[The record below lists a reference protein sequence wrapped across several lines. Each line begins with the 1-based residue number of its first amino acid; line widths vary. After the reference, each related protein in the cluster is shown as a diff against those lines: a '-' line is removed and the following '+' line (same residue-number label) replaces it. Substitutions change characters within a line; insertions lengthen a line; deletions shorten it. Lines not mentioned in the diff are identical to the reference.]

1 MTEQDSGKTPEQIL
15 AEMTDGTTPI
25 YPAHEPDPVDES
37 GAYAEVLPIVP
48 ELEWSLEA
56 PPEVKIGRSDDI
68 RRLAT
73 ALARAQGE
81 MENAKKNRANAHFNT
96 TYADLGA
103 VVDATRD
110 PLARHQIAKFQ
121 TINFNETE
129 CWLDSM
135 LMHGPSGQYV
145 TARYPLP
152 KGAMSKPQ
160 DFVAAITY
168 ARRVSLSTMTGIATE
183 DDGDDDGTVAAAL
196 GKDVNQDAPRPP
208 SKQVQAAEQWWPYA
222 LRMIAKQPTRDAMTA
237 WEEKETVSLTS
248 LFKLL
253 PDRHAEVMAALAKRY
268 EELAAKE
275 EPANG

>member
-1 MTEQDSGKTPEQIL
+1 MTKDQQTQQQNSTKSPIQELADMDGVASAPVVPE
-15 AEMTDGTTPI
+15 A
-25 YPAHEPDPVDES
+25 
-37 GAYAEVLPIVP
+37 GAIVA
-48 ELEWSLEA
+48 ELEWETAA

-135 LMHGPSGQYV
+135 LMHGPSGQYIS
-145 TARYPLP
+145 ARYPLP
-152 KGAMSKPQ
+152 RGAMSKPQ

-168 ARRVSLSTMTGIATE
+168 ARRVSLATMTGIATE
-183 DDGDDDGTVAAAL
+183 DAEDDDGNIAAAL
-196 GKDVNQDAPRPP
+196 GKDVTQEGPRQP
-208 SKQVQAAEQWWPYA
+208 SAKTNAADQWWPYA
-222 LRMIAKQPTRDAMTA
+222 IRMINKQPTQEDLTA
-237 WEEKETVSLTS
+237 WEEKVTDDL
-248 LFKLL
+248 LGLKKLL
-253 PDRHAEVMAALAKRY
+253 PERHAEVMKALQDRY
-268 EELAAKE
+268 EALT
-275 EPANG
+275 ANG